1 MFNAQ
6 NIITMKRIISKLLQ
20 VSMIIVLVACFGMA
34 YGQNNDEYTTVYG
47 VVKDSK
53 TRDAIPFASI
63 SIPGSNIG
71 TVSNS
76 EGEFTIKVLKSLE
89 ATEIEISHI
98 GYVNSKFK
106 IQPSN
111 GKPGSY
117 YVDPHMLSLQEVVV
131 RPESPDM
138 LVRMAIKNV
147 GQNYA
152 NTPSMMKA
160 FYRETIKQRR
170 DYLSISEAVVD
181 IYKSSYTSFEN
192 DRVKIFKGRKGVNI
206 KKADT
211 LLVKLQGGPAV
222 SLLLDVI
229 KNPDYLFTNDIF
241 TDYKFELTGIV
252 NIDNKLNYVVNVVP
266 VGVQPYPLFNAK
278 FYISQDNL
286 ALSMAEF
293 SLDLSD
299 KTKAES
305 FYIKKKPMGLTMTP
319 TSTSYLVTYKMQ
331 PNGKYYVNY
340 VRNEIKFKAD
350 WKKKWFNSYYTVMS
364 EMAITSISNKEAAK
378 IPSDEAFK
386 QNMVLNDRIQDL
398 QDENFWG
405 SSNIIEPEQS
415 IQNAIKKIAKQML
428 KSQN

>member
-6 NIITMKRIISKLLQ
+6 NIITMKRAVNNMLRIC
-20 VSMIIVLVACFGMA
+20 MTIVLVACFGAA
-34 YGQNNDEYTTVYG
+34 YSQSDNEYTTVYG

-53 TRDAIPFASI
+53 SRDAIAFASI
-63 SIPGSNIG
+63 SIPGANIG

-76 EGEFTIKVLKSLE
+76 EGEFTIKVPKSAN

-98 GYVNSKFK
+98 GYVNSRFK

-111 GKPGSY
+111 GKPANYFIDS
-117 YVDPHMLSLQEVVV
+117 HILSLQEIVV

-147 GQNYA
+147 DKNYA

-181 IYKSSYTSFEN
+181 IYKSSYTGFEN
-192 DRVKIFKGRKGVNI
+192 DRVKIFKGRKGTNL

-222 SLLLDVI
+222 SLLLDVV
-229 KNPDYLFTNDIF
+229 KNPDLLFTNDIF
-241 TDYKFELTGIV
+241 NDYKFELTGIV
-252 NIDNKLNYVVNVVP
+252 NIDNKLNYVITVVP

-278 FYISQDNL
+278 FYINQENL
-286 ALSMAEF
+286 ALTMTEF

-299 KTKAES
+299 KAKAES
-305 FYIKKKPMGLTMTP
+305 FFIKKKPIGLSMSP

-340 VRNEIKFKAD
+340 VRNEMKFKAD
-350 WKKKWFNSYYTVMS
+350 WKKRWFNSYYTIMS
-364 EMAITSISNKEAAK
+364 EMAITDISNKEAAK
-378 IPSDEAFK
+378 IPNDETFK
-386 QNMVLNDRIQDL
+386 SNMVLNDRIQDL

-428 KSQN
+428 KNQN